1 MIDKEQMSIEPWTLF
16 LRLVVLADRNPEV
29 EIENYFYYEFTPYPA
44 ALFKDGVMRTAKN
57 KSTLKNFLLQGV
69 NPTENTE
76 SKIFPDGGALLWLCN
91 WRKGE
96 KFSKIFDLHVD
107 KCRKFNINTV
117 VFDQYNK
124 STKDATHKE
133 RSNEMSQVVEISD
146 GNAYPSD

>member
-1 MIDKEQMSIEPWTLF
+1 
-16 LRLVVLADRNPEV
+16 
-29 EIENYFYYEFTPYPA
+29 
-44 ALFKDGVMRTAKN
+44 MRTVKN

-76 SKIFPDGGALLWLCN
+76 SKIVADGDALLWLCN

-96 KFSKIFDLHVD
+96 KFSKIFDSYID
-107 KCRKFNINTV
+107 KCRMFNINTV
-117 VFDQYNK
+117 VFDGYNK

-146 GNAYPSD
+146 GNPCPQIEQSF